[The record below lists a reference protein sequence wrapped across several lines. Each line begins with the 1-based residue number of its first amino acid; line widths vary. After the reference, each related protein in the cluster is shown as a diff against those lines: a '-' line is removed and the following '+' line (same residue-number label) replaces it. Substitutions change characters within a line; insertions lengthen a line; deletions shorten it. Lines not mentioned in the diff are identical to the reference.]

1 MLRLKSK
8 KWVTITIISFI
19 IIVFEVVAVFVF
31 IIPGM
36 NRNKMFEALREGK
49 GNAAADYYEKVR
61 FFAAQDIEKDIKGF
75 MVTEANRFLTGEV
88 SYKEYISHIRAVDM
102 IPDFKGTSLDMV
114 KETNLVQ
121 LISLFERGFTDL
133 VLNDGDN
140 LFDIWDEF
148 DDVYY
153 SYDDND
159 ISLIDLYGKKAE
171 EYYSYVDQGLED
183 HLREKYDAYKAGQ
196 LDAVAM
202 AAYVDVAYEFFVS
215 DSDFLDRVNEE
226 IAGVITEE

>member
-1 MLRLKSK
+1 
-8 KWVTITIISFI
+8 
-19 IIVFEVVAVFVF
+19 
-31 IIPGM
+31 
-36 NRNKMFEALREGK
+36 MFEALREGK

-88 SYKEYISHIRAVDM
+88 SYKEYISRIRAVDM

-202 AAYVDVAYEFFVS
+202 AIFRRRY
-215 DSDFLDRVNEE
+215 L
-226 IAGVITEE
+226 